1 MQCFE
6 YNISWHI
13 NAVSLEYES
22 NPFEYTN
29 LTWSCNGRMKADGP
43 NFFAHQKDLRE
54 RKTLSIFMTGM
65 TYEKG
70 VARCV
75 TMIDRLLVDIMQN
88 WFEVKSNKTFR
99 RCRKASKRIL

>member
-1 MQCFE
+1 
-6 YNISWHI
+6 
-13 NAVSLEYES
+13 
-22 NPFEYTN
+22 
-29 LTWSCNGRMKADGP
+29 MKSDGT

-65 TYEKG
+65 TDEKG

-88 WFEVKSNKTFR
+88 
-99 RCRKASKRIL
+99 